1 MLDVL
6 IRGGTV
12 VTPATTERFDV
23 GVKDGRIV
31 AFAEENSVDLRAA
44 RTVDARGNTSSRAAL
59 TRTSTST
66 WR

>member
-12 VTPATTERFDV
+12 VSPDRTERFDV

-31 AFAEENSVDLRAA
+31 VLADDNAVDLEAA
-44 RTVDARGNTSSRAAL
+44 RTIDARGKYVIPGRN
-59 TRTSTST
+59 
-66 WR
+66 